1 MQTVQKHEMDAQ
13 IETAMQTK
21 MRCGYTQTA
30 AIHKLWVN
38 SRRFVLG
45 FNFKTAAG
53 AKWLRWYER
62 NETRW
67 PRKGPRSQAGEAGGG
82 NGNTLPAGHGSAA
95 RKAGAPG
102 RGKVGAGSHRPRQG
116 T

>member
-1 MQTVQKHEMDAQ
+1 MQTVQQHEIDAQ

-45 FNFKTAAG
+45 FNFK
-53 AKWLRWYER
+53 
-62 NETRW
+62 
-67 PRKGPRSQAGEAGGG
+67 QCV
-82 NGNTLPAGHGSAA
+82 
-95 RKAGAPG
+95 
-102 RGKVGAGSHRPRQG
+102 KVGDVYYNEDGSRCEVVALV
-116 T
+116 

>member
-30 AIHKLWVN
+30 AINKLWVN

-45 FNFKTAAG
+45 FNFKQG
-53 AKWLRWYER
+53 V
-62 NETRW
+62 
-67 PRKGPRSQAGEAGGG
+67 
-82 NGNTLPAGHGSAA
+82 
-95 RKAGAPG
+95 
-102 RGKVGAGSHRPRQG
+102 KVGDVYQNEDGSRCEVVALV
-116 T
+116 

>member
-45 FNFKTAAG
+45 FNFK
-53 AKWLRWYER
+53 KSFI
-62 NETRW
+62 
-67 PRKGPRSQAGEAGGG
+67 SQ
-82 NGNTLPAGHGSAA
+82 
-95 RKAGAPG
+95 
-102 RGKVGAGSHRPRQG
+102 VIV
-116 T
+116 